1 MSIPA
6 ELLPE
11 STITKPEGIRID
23 MAINDFIENK
33 SFRTLFENQYLG
45 YENIGMNLFNQ
56 YNLSDLDLDIFRD
69 FIVYVHENIISLPEY
84 NYNTHTDAQILF
96 ITRVVYEILFIDF
109 PNWLEDGTVDQT
121 VDSDSLKHQL
131 NDHYTKVFNIIKD
144 LKPNSYEMLKY
155 GYAIEIFDN
164 DLTDL
169 INNHIVKLN
178 MVM

>member
-6 ELLPE
+6 ELL
-11 STITKPEGIRID
+11 STKNKSLPEGERED
-23 MAINDFIENK
+23 LDINDFIENK

-69 FIVYVHENIISLPEY
+69 FLVHVHENLISLPEY
-84 NYNTHTDAQILF
+84 NYSTHTESQILF
-96 ITRVVYEILFIDF
+96 VSRVLYDILFIEF

-169 INNHIVKLN
+169 INNHIVELN